1 MCESGTECH
10 ISRALTPAVAGLTI
24 MEKPSS
30 HYKLLWQDCST
41 CVQHTKKSRDWL
53 WQISITLHV
62 SCSVFLEDS
71 LTNGLYA
78 EFWWT
83 MVRLFGVSICCSEC
97 INGKWLCET
106 RRKGLWTQFILI
118 VSSQSFSAES
128 KALASAG
135 SFLEQRARS
144 TWLQIKKSVNPVTF
158 WDGQPTNCISLK
170 KAEDPLHSL
179 RTSKKIEADGS
190 TENRM
195 SPKPITSTRTKNKDE
210 VYRTEKT
217 HTKITVQK
225 SLWDSRCFE
234 FYVYLKITTKK
245 Y

>member
-10 ISRALTPAVAGLTI
+10 ISSALTPAVAGLTI

-53 WQISITLHV
+53 RQISITLHV

-83 MVRLFGVSICCSEC
+83 AVRLFGVSICCSEC

-135 SFLEQRARS
+135 NFLEQRARS
-144 TWLQIKKSVNPVTF
+144 TWLQNKEICKSSNLLRWTADQLYLFEESRGSSPLPENK
-158 WDGQPTNCISLK
+158 Q
-170 KAEDPLHSL
+170 EDWG
-179 RTSKKIEADGS
+179 RWI
-190 TENRM
+190 NW
-195 SPKPITSTRTKNKDE
+195 KPHVSQANHLCQD
-210 VYRTEKT
+210 
-217 HTKITVQK
+217 
-225 SLWDSRCFE
+225 
-234 FYVYLKITTKK
+234 
-245 Y
+245 